1 MDIKSKE
8 YKQLRS
14 EYMMSWKEHP
24 EYVKFLTDEWNNLI
38 ARAKRENKRVFASPL
53 PLLEIGKKDIDLI
66 VALNDRDFTERNKQR
81 GGNEYGTR
89 GWKQSID
96 KELLKQDPTKI
107 VYTEDYFSDFMRKN
121 LGVTWGTLNE
131 TEEKM
136 LLAKGWTKEKFDSIS
151 QEERDQAIKC
161 IAF

>member
-1 MDIKSKE
+1 MDINSKE

-14 EYMMSWKEHP
+14 KYMMDWREHP
-24 EYVKFLTDEWNNLI
+24 EYVKFLTDEWNNLL
-38 ARAKRENKRVFASPL
+38 ARAKREGKRVFASPL
-53 PLLEIGKKDIDLI
+53 PLLEIGRKDIDLI
-66 VALNDRDFTERNKQR
+66 VALGDRAFTERDLQR
-81 GGNEYGTR
+81 GNTLYSSR

-131 TEEKM
+131 TEEEM
-136 LLAKGWTKEKFDSIS
+136 LLAKGWTKERFDSIS
-151 QEERDQAIKC
+151 REERNQAVKC